1 MIDEL
6 KPNYIHDI
14 WWKLI
19 KKKRQILVTEL
30 TPKYIYDVKLKL
42 IKEKKHIV
50 PQG

>member
-1 MIDEL
+1 MVDEL
-6 KPNYIHDI
+6 KPKYIYDI